1 MRWENGNDTDLANSS
16 PIAGAAGATTP
27 LSSFG
32 IINDVYQFR
41 IEDEYQVM
49 SGVADIPFIATDSN

>member
-1 MRWENGNDTDLANSS
+1 LANSS
-16 PIAGAAGATTP
+16 PIAGDAGATTP

-41 IEDEYQVM
+41 IKDEYQVM